1 MPSSANKLSLLYL
14 PMKFTDPGEIRRCY
28 QALVDRSPEHVGA
41 FYAAVK
47 TTGIFCLPTCRA
59 RKPKAENVDF
69 FSDIKEPLALGF
81 RPCKVCRP
89 TENAPDVP
97 PQVARA
103 VALVREQPKRR
114 IQDAELRE
122 LGISP
127 ELVRRWF
134 QKHHGFSFQAYQR
147 MLRINQAM
155 TELKEGRSAT
165 DVALD
170 SGYESLSGFS
180 YTYKKMTGAAPSQDA
195 RQLVL
200 HRFATPLGPMFVCA
214 SERGVCLLE
223 FTDRRMLE
231 TEFRDLQRR
240 FKARI
245 LAGENAHTRAAMA
258 QIGEYFDGRR
268 RDFTV
273 ALDAPGSEFQRGVW
287 DALRGMAFGEV
298 THYAALAA
306 RVGAPSA
313 VRAVAGANGANRI
326 AIIIPCHRIV
336 GKDGALTG
344 YGGGLARKEWLL
356 AHERQNR

>member
-1 MPSSANKLSLLYL
+1 
-14 PMKFTDPGEIRRCY
+14 MKITDPADIQRCY
-28 QALVDRSPEHVGA
+28 QALVERSASHVGA

-69 FSDIKEPLALGF
+69 FSSIKEPLALGF

-89 TENAPDVP
+89 TEDAPDVP

-114 IQDAELRE
+114 IQDGELRE

-134 QKHHGFSFQAYQR
+134 LKHHGFSFQAYQR
-147 MLRINQAM
+147 MLRINLAM
-155 TELKEGRSAT
+155 AELKEGRSAT

-170 SGYESLSGFS
+170 SGYESLSGFA
-180 YTYKKMTGAAPSQDA
+180 YTYKKMTGAAPSQA
-195 RQLVL
+195 AQQLVL
-200 HRFATPLGPMFVCA
+200 HRFQTVLGPMFVCA

-240 FKARI
+240 FRARI
-245 LAGENAHTRAAMA
+245 LAGENTHTRQAVAE
-258 QIGEYFDGRR
+258 ITEYFDGRR
-268 RDFTV
+268 RDFSV
-273 ALDAPGSEFQRGVW
+273 PLDAPGSDFQRGVW
-287 DALRGMAFGEV
+287 DALRAMAFGEV
-298 THYAALAA
+298 THYAELA
-306 RVGAPSA
+306 RRIGAPGS

-326 AIIIPCHRIV
+326 AIIIPCHRII
-336 GKDGALTG
+336 GKDGSLTG

-356 AHERQNR
+356 AHEANS

>member
-1 MPSSANKLSLLYL
+1 
-14 PMKFTDPGEIRRCY
+14 MKFTDTVDIQRCY
-28 QALVDRSPEHVGA
+28 QALVDRSAAHVGA
-41 FYAAVK
+41 FYAAVR

-59 RKPKAENVDF
+59 RKPKAGNVDF

-114 IQDAELRE
+114 IQDGELRE

-134 QKHHGFSFQAYQR
+134 QRHHGFSFQAYQR
-147 MLRINQAM
+147 MLRINLAM
-155 TELKEGRSAT
+155 AELKEGRSAT

-170 SGYESLSGFS
+170 SGYESLSGFA
-180 YTYKKMTGAAPSQDA
+180 YTYKKMTGAAPSQA
-195 RQLVL
+195 AQQLVL
-200 HRFATPLGPMFVCA
+200 HRFPTPLGPMFVCA
-214 SERGVCLLE
+214 SENGVCLLE

-231 TEFRDLQRR
+231 TEFRDVQRS

-245 LAGENAHTRAAMA
+245 LAGENAHTRQAVSE
-258 QIGEYFDGRR
+258 IGEYFAGTRQQ
-268 RDFTV
+268 FSV
-273 ALDAPGSEFQRGVW
+273 ALDAPGSAFQRSVW
-287 DALRGMAFGEV
+287 DALRAMQLGEV
-298 THYAALAA
+298 THYAELAK
-306 RVGAPSA
+306 RIGAPKS

-326 AIIIPCHRIV
+326 AIIIPCHRII
-336 GKDGALTG
+336 GKDGSLTG

-356 AHERQNR
+356 AHEAKPGNQGQAQRA

>member
-1 MPSSANKLSLLYL
+1 
-14 PMKFTDPGEIRRCY
+14 MKFTDPADIQRCY
-28 QALVDRSPEHVGA
+28 QALVVRSAAHVGA
-41 FYAAVK
+41 FYAAVR

-69 FSDIKEPLALGF
+69 FTDIKEPLALGF

-114 IQDAELRE
+114 IQDGELRE

-147 MLRINQAM
+147 MLRINLAM
-155 TELKEGRSAT
+155 AELKEGRNAT

-170 SGYESLSGFS
+170 SGYESLSGFA
-180 YTYKKMTGAAPSQDA
+180 YTYKKMTGAAPSQPA

-200 HRFATPLGPMFVCA
+200 HRFPTPLGPMFVCA
-214 SERGVCLLE
+214 SENGVCLLE

-231 TEFRDLQRR
+231 TELRDLQRSFR
-240 FKARI
+240 ARI
-245 LAGENAHTRAAMA
+245 LAGENAHTRQAVAE
-258 QIGEYFDGRR
+258 IGEYFAGQRR
-268 RDFTV
+268 LFSV
-273 ALDAPGSEFQRGVW
+273 ALDAPGSAFQRGVW
-287 DALRGMAFGEV
+287 DALRAMEFGEV
-298 THYAALAA
+298 THYADLAS
-306 RVGAPSA
+306 RIGMPNS

-326 AIIIPCHRIV
+326 AIIIPCHRII
-336 GKDGALTG
+336 GKDGSLTG

-356 AHERQNR
+356 AHERQNRQTGV

>member
-1 MPSSANKLSLLYL
+1 
-14 PMKFTDPGEIRRCY
+14 MKFTDPVDIRRCY
-28 QALVDRSPEHVGA
+28 QALVARSPEHVGA

-59 RKPKAENVDF
+59 RKPKAENVEF

-147 MLRINQAM
+147 MLRINLAM
-155 TELKEGRSAT
+155 TELKEGRSTT

-170 SGYESLSGFS
+170 SGYESLSGFA
-180 YTYKKMTGAAPSQDA
+180 YTYKKMTGSAPSHDA

-200 HRFATPLGPMFVCA
+200 HRFTTPLGPMFVCA
-214 SERGVCLLE
+214 SEDGVCLLE

-231 TEFRDLQRR
+231 TEFRDLQRL

-245 LAGENAHTRAAMA
+245 LAGENAHTREAER
-258 QIGEYFDGRR
+258 QIAEYFEGKRR
-268 RDFTV
+268 EFSV
-273 ALDAPGSEFQRGVW
+273 ALDAPGSDFQRSVW
-287 DALRGMAFGEV
+287 NALRAMKFGEV
-298 THYAALAA
+298 THYAGLAA
-306 RVGAPSA
+306 RLGAPNS

-326 AIIIPCHRIV
+326 AIIIPCHRII
-336 GKDGALTG
+336 GKDGSLTG

-356 AHERQNR
+356 AHEGRREGRPPAA

>member
-1 MPSSANKLSLLYL
+1 
-14 PMKFTDPGEIRRCY
+14 MKFTDPADIQRCY
-28 QALVDRSPEHVGA
+28 QALVDRSQEHVGA
-41 FYAAVK
+41 FYAAVR

-114 IQDAELRE
+114 IQDGELRE

-147 MLRINQAM
+147 MLRINLAM
-155 TELKEGRSAT
+155 AELKDGRSAT

-170 SGYESLSGFS
+170 SGYESLSGFA
-180 YTYKKMTGAAPSQDA
+180 YTYKKMTGAAPSQA
-195 RQLVL
+195 AQQLVL
-200 HRFATPLGPMFVCA
+200 HRFPTPLGPMFVCA
-214 SERGVCLLE
+214 SENGVCLLE

-231 TEFRDLQRR
+231 TEFRDLQRS

-245 LAGENAHTRAAMA
+245 LAGENAHTRQAASEI
-258 QIGEYFDGRR
+258 QEYFAGARR
-268 RDFTV
+268 AFSV
-273 ALDAPGSEFQRGVW
+273 ALDAPGSAFQRGVW
-287 DALRGMAFGEV
+287 DALRAMEFGEV
-298 THYAALAA
+298 THYAALAE
-306 RVGAPSA
+306 RIGAPNS

-326 AIIIPCHRIV
+326 AIIIPCHRII
-336 GKDGALTG
+336 GKDGSLTG

-356 AHERQNR
+356 AHEAKPENQGQAQRA